1 MKPSF
6 VGFLFLAF
14 ISGIGLGLF
23 LGDTSSPP
31 SGTAFSS
38 TKSAS
43 VSLQQD
49 SSETKSSLEFR
60 IQELEE
66 KLAEQQKDQDALIM
80 NNRIAL
86 FKKYPD
92 KIICR
97 ALDNDKNLKVT
108 PEMMDLLELSPRQ
121 QQAIEQHFKE
131 IQDEMQKVE
140 APKVVLVKQSPDSVT
155 YEIPA
160 YPEGKEI
167 KAKLKSLLFADIG
180 EDKAEVLWNKSGW
193 TLQTQLS
200 NFGEGKTRITITRKN
215 GDKNISY
222 SLDENCFSPS
232 GSVGNGDHEEYGN
245 TLALSPRY
253 QRLLQNQP
261 FP

>member
-1 MKPSF
+1 M
-6 VGFLFLAF
+6 
-14 ISGIGLGLF
+14 
-23 LGDTSSPP
+23 
-31 SGTAFSS
+31 
-38 TKSAS
+38 
-43 VSLQQD
+43 QD
-49 SSETKSSLEFR
+49 SSETKSSLELR
-60 IQELEE
+60 VHELEA
-66 KLAEQQKDQDALIM
+66 KLAEQQKDPNTIIM
-80 NNRIAL
+80 KDRL
-86 FKKYPD
+86 DFFKKYD
-92 KIICR
+92 DEIGCG
-97 ALDNDKNLKVT
+97 AFDKNLKVT